1 MSSRVPADTGRMKG
15 EVILAIMAVAIA
27 VLEGFIPRP
36 VPFLKP
42 GLANIAT
49 IAGILLYGPWSGL
62 RINLLRCFGAAIF
75 TGTLATPTFAL
86 SLAGGVASAS
96 VMGLFRQ
103 VFSVPGLS
111 VLGSV
116 SGMGAQLAAISIMFP
131 GLPTRMLLAP
141 VMIWAVAAGAVT
153 GGTAAIFLR
162 RGFPWVHTD
171 GLDSAQSLT

>member
-1 MSSRVPADTGRMKG
+1 MDRIKG

-49 IAGILLYGPWSGL
+49 ITGILIYGPWSGL
-62 RINLLRCFGAAIF
+62 RINLLRCLGAAIF
-75 TGTLATPTFAL
+75 TGTLVTPTFAL
-86 SLAGGVASAS
+86 SLAGGLASAS
-96 VMGLFRQ
+96 VMGLFRK

-111 VLGSV
+111 VLGSM
-116 SGMGAQLAAISIMFP
+116 SGMGAQLAAVSIMFP
-131 GLPTRMLLAP
+131 GLPTRLLLVP

-153 GGTAAIFLR
+153 GGITAVLLR
-162 RGFPWVHTD
+162 RGFPWVRVD
-171 GLDSAQSLT
+171 GLDSAQPLT